1 MQLQKEMLNGKIIFD
16 RLTKKFMTKKQ
27 MIKFAEDF
35 WEQGLREDEVKEIV
49 EPLREECKEWNED
62 FNKKYLKM
70 KIDYL
75 LSQFNE
81 FQEEV
86 KTGKLTTPFEVWNG
100 TDEETWELVEMPQQI
115 FGIWIEDD
123 GEERIKRIKQLI
135 QWHKKEK

>member
-62 FNKKYLKM
+62 FNKKYLEM

-81 FQEEV
+81 FQV
-86 KTGKLTTPFEVWNG
+86 KIKTGKLTTPFEVWNG